1 MIRNRYGLFRSGLA
15 CVIKMVRLRHIK
27 YALLTAWMA
36 WLSLA
41 FTSAAFAAVPI
52 TLKGEKG
59 DGYARIVATWP
70 EDKAD
75 NGISLETE
83 IKNGVLI
90 ARFSK
95 AYSVTTNTLLSDLKD
110 VIALVRL
117 DPDEHTLRIALR
129 HKSEVST
136 KRSYNLFAIDLVTP
150 DSTAKLPDLIS
161 RREAELRQMSEEQK
175 LAALRAEKV
184 KSIPQRPRPAI
195 PLRVRAAETS
205 EYTRIAFDWT
215 KPVGHKL
222 NKKGNMVELV
232 FDRPAIPDLSVLN
245 VHAPRGLINASSQ
258 VKDGKTFVKLGLAPG
273 IQARTWQDGA
283 KVMIDLFE
291 PKQDSEPAPKADAEP
306 KPGHHAENKE
316 APVITPTLVRQD
328 PSPGNGIIR
337 ARVSRIGTDLQ
348 LAFTFAA
355 PVGSAA
361 FRRAENIWVIFDDN
375 ASLDLTELQRG
386 ASQHIR
392 GFETFQTASISGAR
406 FQVPPSTQIEV
417 QVSEGGTHWVFS
429 FGERLGTPPRKL
441 KLYREADGS
450 GPGILIADL
459 PNVTSIHTLD
469 DPVIGDQ
476 ISVATALG
484 PVTGV
489 QSQRQFVD
497 VTALPSAHG
506 LAFEI
511 NTDGVM
517 FERHKDQVIVRT
529 QNGLSLTPTARP
541 THIAVNNRAHSS
553 IALPARNATPG
564 FIDFAGWAR
573 PDTDLGFNENYD
585 ALLRNVAAEQTDP
598 QARISIARFLVA
610 NHLAPEALGMLELAQ
625 RLDPM
630 LVQDAQFRA
639 LRGTANVLMHRIKDA
654 RADFA
659 AQTLNRDPS
668 AALWRG
674 YLAAQMEDW
683 GSARREFDSGRE
695 AFYLFVPEWQARF
708 RNAYARSALELNDL
722 GATKKQLDEALA
734 IEAQKGT
741 RLRTRLI
748 RAAFAETSG
757 NIKEAIRHYEKVAEA
772 GYEPLETQAL
782 FQITRLRTEAGELK
796 PKEAVNI
803 LENLRYR
810 WRGDNTEL
818 EEVLALGKIYGEI
831 GDYNRALK
839 AMNTAVK
846 RFPDS
851 PVTRRI
857 SSDMHTIFNNLF
869 LHGGADDM
877 DPVQALALFYQF
889 IDMVPIGAEGDR
901 MLRLLADRLVDFDL
915 LPQATELLQHQVDNR
930 IRSGQARAKI
940 AAKLALIYLMDR
952 KPEKALGAIRSTR
965 QARLPMALNQQRR
978 LIEARAL
985 VALGKSEHA
994 LELIE
999 TDRTRE
1005 AAILRANIAW
1015 QSKNWAMAGP
1025 LMLGVVN
1032 KYTTRLENL
1041 KDEDANLILRTAIAL
1056 SLSGNRA
1063 GLNAL
1068 HQEFTSAMAQTKEN
1082 ETFDLVTREKYLG
1095 NVPVKDLAHT
1105 LAETEGLRDVLK
1117 RYQQRFE
1124 PSTGS

>member
-1 MIRNRYGLFRSGLA
+1 
-15 CVIKMVRLRHIK
+15 
-27 YALLTAWMA
+27 
-36 WLSLA
+36 
-41 FTSAAFAAVPI
+41 
-52 TLKGEKG
+52 
-59 DGYARIVATWP
+59 
-70 EDKAD
+70 
-75 NGISLETE
+75 
-83 IKNGVLI
+83 
-90 ARFSK
+90 
-95 AYSVTTNTLLSDLKD
+95 
-110 VIALVRL
+110 LV
-117 DPDEHTLRIALR
+117 DI
-129 HKSEVST
+129 
-136 KRSYNLFAIDLVTP
+136 
-150 DSTAKLPDLIS
+150 
-161 RREAELRQMSEEQK
+161 
-175 LAALRAEKV
+175 
-184 KSIPQRPRPAI
+184 
-195 PLRVRAAETS
+195 
-205 EYTRIAFDWT
+205 
-215 KPVGHKL
+215 
-222 NKKGNMVELV
+222 
-232 FDRPAIPDLSVLN
+232 
-245 VHAPRGLINASSQ
+245 
-258 VKDGKTFVKLGLAPG
+258 
-273 IQARTWQDGA
+273 
-283 KVMIDLFE
+283 FE
-291 PKQDSEPAPKADAEP
+291 PKHDGAPTP
-306 KPGHHAENKE
+306 KIATKTKPDHHAEIKKKPANKPML
-316 APVITPTLVRQD
+316 AHQD

-337 ARVSRIGTDLQ
+337 AKVSRIGTDLQ

-361 FRRAENIWVIFDDN
+361 FRRAENIWVMFDDN

-392 GFETFQTASISGAR
+392 GFETFQTATTSGAR

-417 QVSEGGTHWVFS
+417 QVSEGGAHWVFS
-429 FGERLGTPPRKL
+429 FGEKLSTTPRKL
-441 KLYREADGS
+441 HLYREADGS

-459 PNVTSIHTLD
+459 PNITNIHTLD
-469 DPVIGDQ
+469 DPIIGDQ

-484 PVTGV
+484 PITGV

-511 NTDGVM
+511 NADGVM
-517 FERHKDQVIVRT
+517 FEQHKDKVIVRT
-529 QNGLSLTPTARP
+529 KEGLSLTPTARP
-541 THIAVNNRAHSS
+541 THIAANNRAHSS
-553 IALPARNATPG
+553 VALPARNATPG
-564 FIDFAGWAR
+564 FIDFAGWATPN
-573 PDTDLGFNENYD
+573 PDMNFNENYD
-585 ALLRNVAAEQTDP
+585 ALLRYVAAEQTDP

-610 NHLAPEALGMLELAQ
+610 NHLASEALGMLGLAQ

-683 GSARREFDSGRE
+683 GTARREFDSGRE
-695 AFYLFVPEWQARF
+695 AFYLFAPEWQARF

-722 GATKKQLDEALA
+722 GATKRQIDEALA
-734 IEAQKGT
+734 IDAGLDT
-741 RLRTRLI
+741 RLRTRLV
-748 RAAFAETSG
+748 RAAFAEASG
-757 NIKEAIRHYEKVAEA
+757 NINEAIHHYEKVAEA

-782 FQITRLRTEAGELK
+782 FQITRLRTQTGELK
-796 PKEAVNI
+796 PEEAVNI

-857 SSDMHTIFNNLF
+857 SSDMHTIFNDLF

-889 IDMVPIGAEGDR
+889 IDMVPIGADGDR

-915 LPQATELLQHQVDNR
+915 LPQATELLQHQIDNR
-930 IRSGQARAKI
+930 IRSGQARAQI

-965 QARLPMALNQQRR
+965 QARLPKDLNQQRR

-985 VALGKSEHA
+985 VALGKSDHA

-1015 QSKNWAMAGP
+1015 QSKDWAMAGP

-1032 KYTTRLENL
+1032 QYITRLDNL

-1068 HQEFTSAMAQTKEN
+1068 HEEFSTAMAQTKEN

-1095 NVPVKDLAHT
+1095 NVPVKDLAPT
-1105 LAETEGLRDVLK
+1105 LAETEGLKAVLK

-1124 PSTGS
+1124 SPTGS

>member
-1 MIRNRYGLFRSGLA
+1 
-15 CVIKMVRLRHIK
+15 MVCMTWIC
-27 YALLTAWMA
+27 
-36 WLSLA
+36 LA
-41 FTSAAFAAVPI
+41 FSGIAQAATPI

-59 DGYARIVATWP
+59 DGYARIIAAWP
-70 EDKAD
+70 ENEADKD
-75 NGISLETE
+75 LSLTAE

-90 ARFSK
+90 ARFSQ
-95 AYSVTTNTLLSDLKD
+95 AYSVNTDTLLSDLKD
-110 VIALVRL
+110 VIALIRV
-117 DPDEHTLRIALR
+117 DPDGHTMRIALR
-129 HKSEVST
+129 QKSEVST
-136 KRSYNLFAIDLVTP
+136 RRSYNLFAIDLVAPNRTV
-150 DSTAKLPDLIS
+150 KLPDLIS
-161 RREAELRQMSEEQK
+161 RREAELRQMSEAQK
-175 LAALRAEKV
+175 RAALRAEKT
-184 KSIPQRPRPAI
+184 KSMPRRPRPAI

-222 NKKGNMVELV
+222 NKSGNMAELV
-232 FDRPAIPDLSVLN
+232 FDRPAVPDLAVLN
-245 VHAPRGLINASSQ
+245 VHAPRGLINATSE
-258 VKDGKTFVKLGLAPG
+258 VRKGKTYVKFGLAPG
-273 IQARTWQDGA
+273 FQARMWVDGP
-283 KVMIDLFE
+283 KVLVDLFE
-291 PKQDSEPAPKADAEP
+291 PRHDGQPLPKNNPKPKVEVHAKSEKAPTPAPK
-306 KPGHHAENKE
+306 
-316 APVITPTLVRQD
+316 VYQD

-337 ARVSRIGTDLQ
+337 AKVSRIGTDLQ

-361 FRRAENIWVIFDDN
+361 FRRAENIWVMFDDN

-392 GFETFQTASISGAR
+392 GFETFQTATTSGAR

-417 QVSEGGTHWVFS
+417 QVSEGGAHWVFS
-429 FGERLGTPPRKL
+429 FGEKLNNTPRKL
-441 KLYREADGS
+441 NLYREADGS

-459 PNVTSIHTLD
+459 PNVTKIHTLD
-469 DPVIGDQ
+469 DPIIGDQ

-484 PVTGV
+484 PITGV

-497 VTALPSAHG
+497 VTALSSAHG

-511 NTDGVM
+511 NADGVM
-517 FERHKDQVIVRT
+517 FEQHKDQVIVRT
-529 QNGLSLTPTARP
+529 KEGLSLTPTARP
-541 THIAVNNRAHSS
+541 THIAANNRAHSS
-553 IALPARNATPG
+553 VALPARNATPG
-564 FIDFAGWAR
+564 FIDFDGWSQ
-573 PDTDLGFNENYD
+573 PDPDLSFNENYD
-585 ALLRNVAAEQTDP
+585 ALLRHVAAEQTDP
-598 QARISIARFLVA
+598 QARIAMARFLVA

-683 GSARREFDSGRE
+683 GTARREFDSGRE

-722 GATKKQLDEALA
+722 GATKRQIDEALA
-734 IEAQKGT
+734 IDAELDT
-741 RLRTRLI
+741 RLRTRLV
-748 RAAFAETSG
+748 RAAFAEASG

-782 FQITRLRTEAGELK
+782 FQITRLRTQAGELK
-796 PKEAVNI
+796 PEEAANI

-810 WRGDNTEL
+810 WRGDSTEL

-857 SSDMHTIFNNLF
+857 SKDMHTIFNDLF

-889 IDMVPIGAEGDR
+889 IDMVPIGADGDR

-930 IRSGQARAKI
+930 IRSGQARAQV

-952 KPEKALGAIRSTR
+952 KPEKALDAIRGTR
-965 QARLPMALNQQRR
+965 QARLPKALNQQRR

-985 VALGKSEHA
+985 VALGKSDHA

-1015 QSKNWAMAGP
+1015 QSKDWNMAGP

-1032 KYTTRLENL
+1032 QYITRLDSL

-1056 SLSGNRA
+1056 SLSRNRA
-1063 GLNAL
+1063 GLKAL
-1068 HQEFTSAMAQTKEN
+1068 HDEFSAAMAQTKES
-1082 ETFDLVTREKYLG
+1082 ETFDLVSREKYLG
-1095 NVPVKDLAHT
+1095 NVPVKDLAPT
-1105 LAETEGLRDVLK
+1105 LAKTDELKAVLK

-1124 PSTGS
+1124 SPDGSSAASGSL